1 LTDKTK
7 KGLSILSI
15 GIFIVM
21 TVAIFFVVGKPLL
34 QFIEEPEQFRV
45 WIDSFGFLGKL
56 IFVGLVTLQV
66 IIAII
71 PGEPFEIYAGYG
83 FGAIEG
89 TILCIVGALLGST
102 IVYLFVKYC
111 GIKALEVF
119 FSKEQI
125 ESVKFLQ
132 DTKRLELVVF
142 LLFFIPGTPKDIM
155 TYFIGLTKMKLSTWL
170 LITGIARLPSIITST
185 VGGDALG
192 LQNYQFAIVVFGVA
206 ILVSLI
212 GILVYQKFTKSK

>member
-1 LTDKTK
+1 MTDKTK

-212 GILVYQKFTKSK
+212 GILVYQKFSKSK

>member
-212 GILVYQKFTKSK
+212 GILVYQKFSKSK

>member
-1 LTDKTK
+1 
-7 KGLSILSI
+7 
-15 GIFIVM
+15 M
-21 TVAIFFVVGKPLL
+21 ATVKEIRA
-34 QFIEEPEQFRV
+34 

-119 FSKEQI
+119 FSKERI

-132 DTKRLELVVF
+132 DTKRLEHVVF

-170 LITGIARLPSIITST
+170 LITGIARLPSIITSA

-206 ILVSLI
+206 ILISLI
-212 GILVYQKFTKSK
+212 GILVYQKFSKSK

>member
-125 ESVKFLQ
+125 ESC
-132 DTKRLELVVF
+132 
-142 LLFFIPGTPKDIM
+142 LLH
-155 TYFIGLTKMKLSTWL
+155 
-170 LITGIARLPSIITST
+170 
-185 VGGDALG
+185 
-192 LQNYQFAIVVFGVA
+192 
-206 ILVSLI
+206 
-212 GILVYQKFTKSK
+212 